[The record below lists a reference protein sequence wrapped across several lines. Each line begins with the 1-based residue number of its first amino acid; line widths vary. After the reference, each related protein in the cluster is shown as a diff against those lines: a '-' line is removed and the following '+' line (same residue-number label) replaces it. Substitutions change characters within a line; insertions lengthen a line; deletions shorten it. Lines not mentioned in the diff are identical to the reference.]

1 MPGHI
6 ATPPT
11 QILGHLLR
19 RTTQKANG
27 VRKFDPEI
35 VRRFTGPSLASE
47 RYTRKR
53 LLKGGTKK
61 WPLPPHLPRSE
72 YNPRTIEPPTP
83 GTHGY
88 SNPAKILGK
97 RLGHEKGRGRIRG
110 ARLCELF
117 S

>member
-19 RTTQKANG
+19 RTTQKADG

-53 LLKGGTKK
+53 LLKAGPRNGRS
-61 WPLPPHLPRSE
+61 PHTSQDRSI
-72 YNPRTIEPPTP
+72 T
-83 GTHGY
+83 
-88 SNPAKILGK
+88 LGQ
-97 RLGHEKGRGRIRG
+97 LNLQHP
-110 ARLCELF
+110 ELTDIVIQPKYWANV
-117 S
+117 